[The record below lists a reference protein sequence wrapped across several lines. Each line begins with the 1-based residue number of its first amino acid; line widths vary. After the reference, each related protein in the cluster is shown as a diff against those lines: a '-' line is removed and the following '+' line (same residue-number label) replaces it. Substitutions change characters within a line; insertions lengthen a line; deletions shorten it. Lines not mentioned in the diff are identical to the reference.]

1 VGSSPLARDVDG
13 VNGKPPRA
21 LRARFDAVTSDVARV
36 RTQARQRITPAL
48 QNFNS
53 VAKAQ
58 GVLPIDLPADAWIAP
73 EATTPWAG
81 ASAADVQIAAL
92 PCSASEIDFDSM
104 GAEFGPWLRT
114 FLAQLKRNWVFPP
127 AVASFS
133 GCVVVTFA
141 VHRDGKITDVAVA
154 TPSRVAAFNQSA
166 KTAVLAS
173 NPTAPL
179 PTDYPEERCLFQ
191 VTFGFNWPPVKRQ

>member
-1 VGSSPLARDVDG
+1 
-13 VNGKPPRA
+13 
-21 LRARFDAVTSDVARV
+21 
-36 RTQARQRITPAL
+36 
-48 QNFNS
+48 
-53 VAKAQ
+53 
-58 GVLPIDLPADAWIAP
+58 
-73 EATTPWAG
+73 
-81 ASAADVQIAAL
+81 VQIAAL

-166 KTAVLAS
+166 KAAVLAS